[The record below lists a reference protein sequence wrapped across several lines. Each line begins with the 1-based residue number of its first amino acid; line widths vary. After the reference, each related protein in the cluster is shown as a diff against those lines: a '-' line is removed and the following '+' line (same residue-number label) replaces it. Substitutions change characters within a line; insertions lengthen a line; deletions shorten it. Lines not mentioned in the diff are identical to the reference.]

1 MVRGIPQPPTTLAR
15 GPSVTRGTPIIV
27 EEKKIGEAVIARP
40 GAVIP
45 GGISISLDTHNKVK
59 AEVDKAASRGICPSI
74 AQIASAAGLDQGT
87 VNTHFKIL
95 ELDEYGAMCS
105 LENFCSHNACKS
117 MLDKIHRWRGEA

>member
-1 MVRGIPQPPTTLAR
+1 MPQPPATLAR
-15 GPSVTRGTPIIV
+15 TPAVTRGTPIIV

-59 AEVDKAASRGICPSI
+59 AEVDKAASRGVCPSAIEI
-74 AQIASAAGLDQGT
+74 ATAAGLTSDA
-87 VNTHFKIL
+87 VSTHFKIL
-95 ELDEYGAMCS
+95 ETDEYGAMCS
-105 LENFCSHNACKS
+105 LERFCSHNACKS